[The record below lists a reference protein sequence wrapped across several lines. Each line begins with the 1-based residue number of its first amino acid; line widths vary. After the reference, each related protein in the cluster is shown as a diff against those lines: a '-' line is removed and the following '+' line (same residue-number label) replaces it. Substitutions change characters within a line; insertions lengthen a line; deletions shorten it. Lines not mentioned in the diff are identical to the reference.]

1 MLLDGHQ
8 IVLLIFSIMS
18 VCILS
23 AQGGGKWLWEAK
35 VWMVATMVTAI
46 KKKNKLVALIFS
58 FASVNIKQGE
68 TC

>member
-18 VCILS
+18 VCVLS
-23 AQGGGKWLWEAK
+23 AQGGGKWLCKAK
-35 VWMVATMVTAI
+35 VWMVATMVMPI
-46 KKKNKLVALIFS
+46 KKNKLVALIFS

>member
-23 AQGGGKWLWEAK
+23 AHGGGKWLCEAK
-35 VWMVATMVTAI
+35 VCMVAAMVMAI
-46 KKKNKLVALIFS
+46 KKNKLVALIFS